1 MTSNYQHLALA
12 LVQPGMTLSDE
23 LLDVQGHVLLPQGT
37 VLTEAMIALMP
48 RHGIASLPIVVAAA
62 VSEEEVAAGVQ
73 HHEQRLARLF
83 RKQDPDDD
91 ADWPTALLRQFVSDY
106 RFGMPQEQAE

>member
-1 MTSNYQHLALA
+1 MTANYQHLALA

-48 RHGIASLPIVVAAA
+48 RHGIASLPIVAEAE
-62 VSEEEVAAGVQ
+62 VSDEEVAAGMQ
-73 HHEQRLARLF
+73 HHEQRIARLF
-83 RKQDPDDD
+83 RKQDPDND
-91 ADWPTALLRQFVSDY
+91 ADWPTALLRQFVTDY
-106 RFGMPQEQAE
+106 RLGMPQEPAE